1 MSSTKV
7 LELQAQLEALKKR
20 KADCDAGIRREAK
33 RAKRR
38 EGGGCC
44 ASELHVAQLL
54 HKAGMADS
62 VPKLNKVVLIQ
73 LLMLMELVGSVSSLD
88 FAVSFVLGQGRPK
101 RCRNHSL
108 DLWSTDVRRYIT
120 QGLRNLYCN
129 VEFGMLVTVLE
140 GPQNKIG
147 FLCRYIVE
155 YFLWHWLVDQNCKKG
170 VKPGVSQLL
179 AKACAF
185 IPSGAPAAV
194 SKALVAF
201 FQKNSRGG
209 RSRRKWIAS
218 FRKRW
223 GVKPGMLK
231 VGVDLQPAEMR
242 DKAALPLLGL
252 FVRHA
257 FPAHSSIGFAF
268 LSKFCQE
275 MRTSFWRPFLGLEFG
290 LPYSYL
296 VRVGQFLGPEYG
308 PKKWSNKL
316 LVFGY
321 KSQT

>member
-1 MSSTKV
+1 MASTKV
-7 LELQAQLEALKKR
+7 LDLQAQLEALKKR
-20 KADCDAGIRREAK
+20 KAECDAEIRREAK

-44 ASELHVAQLL
+44 ANELHVAQLL

-62 VPKLNKVVLIQ
+62 VPKPNKVVLIQ
-73 LLMLMELVGSVSSLD
+73 LLVLMELVGSVSSLD
-88 FAVSFVLGQGRPK
+88 FAVSWVLGQGRPK

-129 VEFGMLVTVLE
+129 VAFGMLVTVLE

-155 YFLWHWLVDQNCKKG
+155 YSLWHWLMEQNCKKG

-185 IPSGAPAAV
+185 IPSGAPAAIRQN
-194 SKALVAF
+194 LVAF

-218 FRKRW
+218 FRRRW

-242 DKAALPLLGL
+242 NKAVLPLLSL
-252 FVRHA
+252 FVRHG
-257 FPAHSSIGFAF
+257 FPAQFSIGFASLALF
-268 LSKFCQE
+268 LSGNK
-275 MRTSFWRPFLGLEFG
+275 
-290 LPYSYL
+290 
-296 VRVGQFLGPEYG
+296 GQFLVSFSALGIWASILIFIKGGPISRSRIW
-308 PKKWSNKL
+308 PQKLVQKKSCFL
-316 LVFGY
+316 G
-321 KSQT
+321 